1 MKRIA
6 LAAFALVALA
16 ASAVA
21 QVIPPGTNP
30 VPTGGAYNSSPI
42 TCTSGQACWAQLD
55 VNGYLKTVSSGTPSG
70 TQAVNITQ
78 ILGAAPSLTN
88 PLWVFPAT
96 GATFPVSLSGNTTV
110 VGPTAD
116 GSPATTA
123 PVLIGGTS
131 DGTATGTVDVWKVD
145 TAGIGY
151 VNNAPSAAAAAG
163 LTPTTTAAIASNSV
177 TKASAGNLY
186 SFEVAADSTLSGAA
200 WWVMIF
206 DATSL
211 PANGAVTPRKCYAYP
226 SGTTSASYGWNT
238 PIAFTTGITIGVS
251 TTGCFTLTASV
262 HAFIS
267 GDAQ

>member
-16 ASAVA
+16 ASAIA

-30 VPTGGAYNSSPI
+30 VPVGGAYNSSPP
-42 TCTSGQACWAQLD
+42 TCVTGSACWFQVD
-55 VNGYLKTVSSGTPSG
+55 INGNLKTSSS
-70 TQAVNITQ
+70 
-78 ILGAAPSLTN
+78 AP
-88 PLWVFPAT
+88 
-96 GATFPVSLSGNTTV
+96 SGNTAV

-116 GSPATTA
+116 GSPATTP
-123 PVLIGGTS
+123 PVLVGGTS
-131 DGTATGTVDVWKVD
+131 DGTGTGTVDVWKVD

-163 LTPTTTAAIASNSV
+163 LTPITTAALASNSV

-186 SFEVAADSTLSGAA
+186 SFQVSADSTLSGAA
-200 WWVMIF
+200 WWLMIF
-206 DATSL
+206 DAISL
-211 PANGAVTPRKCYAYP
+211 PVNGSVTPKKCYAYP
-226 SGTTSASYGWNT
+226 SGTTSAAYGWNT
-238 PIAFTTGITIGVS
+238 PIAFATGITIGVS
-251 TTGCFTLTASV
+251 TTGCFTLTASI